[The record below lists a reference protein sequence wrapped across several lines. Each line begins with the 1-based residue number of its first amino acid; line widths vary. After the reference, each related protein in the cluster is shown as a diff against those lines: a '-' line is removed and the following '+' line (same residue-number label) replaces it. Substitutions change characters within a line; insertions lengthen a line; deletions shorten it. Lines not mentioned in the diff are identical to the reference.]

1 VIIQSKNRRYIAKE
15 KGKENIVITNFIYR
29 IIADTIHINA
39 DDSNEHWYTIKGV
52 NEHGNRLPEITVS
65 AQEYEQMRWP
75 STYWGTNAVVL
86 EKSIFSSKVREKV
99 LTLSKYKIKQQTKYL
114 FVGYVQNGKQTP
126 FFVDNGG
133 SISAKGHDATVKS
146 HLTGKLSNYNLPAPI
161 KNEDDIQ
168 DCINEVLEMTEI
180 SPNNPFIGILCQT
193 SVIRPFI
200 SIFAPIT
207 SSNFLIGQTGS
218 RKSALAAVIQSF
230 SGPTFSQQTQLPAE
244 WEDTENAL
252 EATSIIVRN
261 STLVIDDLVPTPE
274 TIKPLVNKA
283 NRVFRGSANQQ
294 ARQRSNTNGSL
305 QKGASP
311 GASVL
316 ATGESINLP
325 LADSLLNRIVFFSLS
340 KNDIDLDELTR
351 YQKLGA
357 DGVLAQF
364 SSLLISYLLAKYEMF
379 KKAIP
384 KLINNYRNKARD
396 ELDDSVHPRV
406 HENIAAIMVST
417 IVLYKFA
424 LHKEVIRKKEYD
436 NLKEELWQD
445 LLKLAIKQRHIPNQT
460 TLPNL
465 VFKYLKNGLLK
476 GVIHLA
482 DYASNDMPDV
492 KDPRKLGW
500 VDDESQGVCI
510 GWYDPK
516 TKGIYIKTSHD
527 VFSLL
532 LKLLPKGFAQHAPKE
547 PKKFWKRMSS
557 LDGLAAMEDGGNRVR
572 KTNPETKKPMTVYS
586 LACRLT

>member
-1 VIIQSKNRRYIAKE
+1 MVIQSKNRRYIAKE
-15 KGKENIVITNFIYR
+15 KGKEDEIVSNFVYR
-29 IIADTIHINA
+29 IIADTIHINP
-39 DDSNEHWYTIKGV
+39 DYSSEHYYTIKGI
-52 NEHGNRLPEITVS
+52 NEHGNRLPEITISV
-65 AQEYEQMRWP
+65 QEYEQMRWP
-75 STYWGTNAVVL
+75 AVRWGSNAVVL
-86 EKSIFSSKVREKV
+86 NKSIFSLKVREKV

-133 SISAKGHDATVKS
+133 SISAKDHDATVKS
-146 HLTGKLSNYNLPAPI
+146 HLTGKLANYNLPAPI
-161 KNEDDIQ
+161 KDKEDIQ
-168 DCINEVLEMTEI
+168 DCINEVLEMTEL

-218 RKSALAAVIQSF
+218 RKSALGAVIQSF

-261 STLVIDDLVPTPE
+261 STLVIDDLVPTAE

-325 LADSLLNRIVFFSLS
+325 LADSLLNRIVFFSIS

-351 YQKLGA
+351 YQKLG
-357 DGVLAQF
+357 DEGVLAQF
-364 SSLLISYLLAKYEMF
+364 SSLLISYLLARYEGL
-379 KKAIP
+379 KTWVP
-384 KLINNYRNKARD
+384 TGINSYRKRARE
-396 ELDDSVHPRV
+396 ELENSVHPRV

-417 IVLYKFA
+417 LVLYKFA
-424 LHKEVIRKKEYD
+424 LSKKVISKYEYD
-436 NLKEELWQD
+436 DLKEELWQD

-465 VFKYLKNGLLK
+465 VFKYLKKGLLNGL
-476 GVIHLA
+476 IHLT
-482 DYASNDMPDV
+482 DYSSNDIPDV
-492 KDPRKLGW
+492 KNTGKLGW
-500 VDDESQGVCI
+500 IDDEPQGLCI
-510 GWYDPK
+510 GWYDQK
-516 TKGIYIKTSHD
+516 TKGVYIKTSHD

-532 LKLLPKGFAQHAPKE
+532 LKLIPKGFAQHAPRE

-572 KTNPETKKPMTVYS
+572 KTNPETKESMTVYS
-586 LACRLT
+586 LACRII